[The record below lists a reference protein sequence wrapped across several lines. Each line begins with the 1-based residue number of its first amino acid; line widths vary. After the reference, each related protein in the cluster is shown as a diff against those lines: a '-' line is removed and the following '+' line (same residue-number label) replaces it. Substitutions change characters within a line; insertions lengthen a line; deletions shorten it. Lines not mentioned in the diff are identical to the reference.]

1 MPGKK
6 LVMKHRTAGG
16 RSKRLGLL
24 KDLMKV
30 DVVLKQMLG
39 FMIHEAICNHHRLLK
54 G

>member
-6 LVMKHRTAGG
+6 LVMKHGTEG
-16 RSKRLGLL
+16 RRRKSLGPL

-39 FMIHEAICNHHRLLK
+39 FMIHEAICTHHRLLK